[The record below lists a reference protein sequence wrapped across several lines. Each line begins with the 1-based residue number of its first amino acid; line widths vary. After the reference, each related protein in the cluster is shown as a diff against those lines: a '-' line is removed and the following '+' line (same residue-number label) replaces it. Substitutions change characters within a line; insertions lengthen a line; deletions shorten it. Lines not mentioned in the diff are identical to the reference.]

1 MRLWHN
7 KTLDWKLIDPLLSK
21 NDFIISSSYV
31 HLRNVARKFLYR
43 NSRQLTGEAQV
54 SARVDCLLDAT
65 NATIRNE
72 YMYAS
77 MAR

>member
-21 NDFIISSSYV
+21 NNFIISSSYV

-65 NATIRNE
+65 GTRIINGAI
-72 YMYAS
+72 YAS
-77 MAR
+77 MA